1 MAKEDFLD
9 SFYKVDPN
17 ADSKKKRGAPVR
29 RKPGEVYCDTTYSIT
44 QRNLN
49 YIAFR
54 GLEFGTHSAY
64 INMLVEKDR
73 EENPEKDRIAQ
84 DLRMA
89 EMKRK
94 SR

>member
-9 SFYKVDPN
+9 SFYKVGPN

-29 RKPGEVYCDTTYSIT
+29 RNPGEVYCDTTYSIT

-73 EENPEKDRIAQ
+73 EENHEKDRIAQ

-94 SR
+94 GR